1 MKFILF
7 ASLLSLHV
15 IAAEPL
21 TRYEIL
27 SGRKTSAE
35 DSREFWDKRYA
46 ESTYVYGKAPAASLA
61 QNLDYLKSSLR
72 ILDVGM
78 GEGRNAVFLA
88 RKGHQVV
95 GVDISPVAIQKAKQ
109 LARESGVRIETVVS
123 SMAKYNPG
131 PGSFD
136 AIICYYY
143 VDKEIHSKFME
154 WLRPGGI
161 LMYEAFTKRQS
172 RGRDSSYML
181 EDGEILS
188 LFPGMRILKYEE
200 PLHREEFTTFII
212 ARKPKE
218 DN

>member
-1 MKFILF
+1 M
-7 ASLLSLHV
+7 AN
-15 IAAEPL
+15 EPL

-46 ESTYVYGKAPAASLA
+46 DNNYVYGKAPAQSLA
-61 QNLDYLKSSLR
+61 QNIDYFGSPMR

-95 GVDISPVAIQKAKQ
+95 GVDISPVAINKARQ
-109 LARESGVRIETVVS
+109 LARESDVRIETVVS
-123 SMAKYNPG
+123 SMNKYNPA

-143 VDKEIHSKFME
+143 VDKDIHAKFME
-154 WLRPGGI
+154 WLRPGG
-161 LMYEAFTKRQS
+161 LLFYEAYTKRQKG
-172 RGRDSSYML
+172 RGDSSYQL
-181 EDGEILS
+181 EEGEVLG
-188 LFPGMRILKYEE
+188 LFPGLRVLKYEE
-200 PLHREEFTTFII
+200 PLHREEFTTFLI
-212 ARKPKE
+212 ARKPVEK
-218 DN
+218 